1 METVIQR
8 VSIKRSW
15 KKDISLGG
23 GGGGAVLSEACIV
36 LCATPQ
42 LWCNISRFK
51 G

>member
-23 GGGGAVLSEACIV
+23 GGVLLEACIV
-36 LCATPQ
+36 VRDAAALV
-42 LWCNISRFK
+42 
-51 G
+51 